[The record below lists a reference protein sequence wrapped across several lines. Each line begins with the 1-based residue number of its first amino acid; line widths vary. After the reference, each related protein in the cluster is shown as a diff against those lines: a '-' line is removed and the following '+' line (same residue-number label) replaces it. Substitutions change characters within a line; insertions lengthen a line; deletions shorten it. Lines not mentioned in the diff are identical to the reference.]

1 MSTYRYNGKISRVKK
16 RRIKRS
22 QNEKTQ
28 RQHKKKKKRPGRIK
42 RQAETVTYD
51 LGKRNESAIYNINWI
66 IFTKMSSYD
75 IAFIN

>member
-28 RQHKKKKKRPGRIK
+28 RQHKKKKKQPGRRK

-51 LGKRNESAIYNINWI
+51 LGKRNE
-66 IFTKMSSYD
+66 IFKH
-75 IAFIN
+75 

>member
-28 RQHKKKKKRPGRIK
+28 RQHKKKKKRPGRRK

-51 LGKRNESAIYNINWI
+51 LGKRHE
-66 IFTKMSSYD
+66 IFKH
-75 IAFIN
+75 